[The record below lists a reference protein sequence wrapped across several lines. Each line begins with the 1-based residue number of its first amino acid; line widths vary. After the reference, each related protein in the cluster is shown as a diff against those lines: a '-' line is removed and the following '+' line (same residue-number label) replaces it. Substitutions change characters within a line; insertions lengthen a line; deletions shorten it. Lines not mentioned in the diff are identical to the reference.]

1 MKKTFPEKLNE
12 WFKKVCKAHPEYK
25 KLYQAY
31 AEFLLFFYRVGMHFV
46 LNGKRYLC
54 ICVFVLFFA
63 ANSSFAF
70 YGSDA
75 ESEKPLEESD
85 ITLAEDAEMN
95 QESVELLE
103 DEDVL
108 DAYIEADFHSQDA
121 GEQYTLDDLL
131 QEHEQYLST
140 SEKKAGVQSE
150 TVEELNFSAQDWNL
164 VLINKQHPIP
174 EDYTF
179 ELETIK
185 DDMKCDKR
193 ILEDLL
199 QMLSDAKEQGI
210 NLAIRSPY
218 RDMNRQIY
226 LFNRKVNRYMAQG
239 MSYMDAYKTAAQ
251 SVTVPGASEHQIGL
265 ALDIT
270 SDTYYT
276 LDEAFGETEEGKWLA
291 EHSHEYGFI
300 LRYPKGKEYITSI
313 SYEPWHFRYVGTEAA
328 TVIWQND
335 LTLEEFWEDYVY

>member
-1 MKKTFPEKLNE
+1 MKKTFPEKLHIRLRKACE
-12 WFKKVCKAHPEYK
+12 AHPRLKIFYRI
-25 KLYQAY
+25 Y
-31 AEFLLFFYRVGMHFV
+31 AIVLLFFYHLGMHFVSNSKRYLCTCVFLLFFM
-46 LNGKRYLC
+46 
-54 ICVFVLFFA
+54 

-70 YGSDA
+70 YGSD
-75 ESEKPLEESD
+75 SEGEEATEESD
-85 ITLAEDAEMN
+85 ITLADEEEIN
-95 QESVELLE
+95 QGKVELLE
-103 DEDVL
+103 DEDVM
-108 DAYIEADFHSQDA
+108 DEYMEADFHSSEA
-121 GEQYTLDDLL
+121 GEQYTLEDLL
-131 QEHEQYLST
+131 AEHEQYLNVAE
-140 SEKKAGVQSE
+140 EKEPAQPEPAE
-150 TVEELNFSAQDWNL
+150 TVKFSAEDWNL

-174 EDYTF
+174 EDYAF

-199 QMLSDAKEQGI
+199 RMLSEAKEQGI
-210 NLAIRSPY
+210 HLAIRSPY
-218 RDMNRQIY
+218 RDMNRQVY

-276 LDEAFGETEEGKWLA
+276 LDEAFGETKEGKWLA

-313 SYEPWHFRYVGTEAA
+313 TYEPWHFRYVGVDAA

-335 LTLEEFWEDYVY
+335 MTLEEFWDEYVY